1 MDEIQSWG
9 SPVTSLGVAAILAW
23 FLWYTTST
31 LIPGMHREHTA
42 ANEKLHA
49 EHLAV
54 TERICDLFTESL
66 REERD
71 LRAREAEMMRAV
83 FRCHKE

>member
-1 MDEIQSWG
+1 MDEIQTWG

-23 FLWYTTST
+23 FLWYTVTT

-49 EHLAV
+49 EHLAT
-54 TERICDLFTESL
+54 TERIVQQFTDSM
-66 REERD
+66 REERE
-71 LRAREAEMMRAV
+71 LRVREAEMMRAA